1 MDIILASSSRYRKQL
16 LAQVNINAQ
25 CIAPNIDEAAHAQEQ
40 PKAQA
45 LRLAIAKTHHS
56 AQHAPH
62 ATIIGSDQVA
72 SLNGAALGKPGHYA
86 KAFQQLQMQS
96 GHTVLFH
103 TAVCV
108 RKGSTLLSDVI
119 TTEVEFRV
127 LTTAD
132 IEAYLKQEQP
142 FDCAG
147 SFKSE
152 GLGLSLFKRITSDD
166 PSALI
171 GLPLIT
177 TLSFLRTLGSY

>member
-16 LAQVNINAQ
+16 LAQVNINAR
-25 CIAPNIDEAAHAQEQ
+25 CIAPDIDEAAHYQEQ

-45 LRLAIAKTHHS
+45 LRLAIAKTHHI

-62 ATIIGSDQVA
+62 VTIIGSDQVA
-72 SLNGAALGKPGHYA
+72 SLNGVPLGKPGGYE
-86 KAFQQLQMQS
+86 KAVQQLQLQS
-96 GHTVLFH
+96 GQTVLFH

-108 RKGSTLLSDVI
+108 RKGPALLSDVV
-119 TTEVEFRV
+119 TTEVEFRP
-127 LTTAD
+127 LTSAD
-132 IEAYLKQEQP
+132 IEDYLKQEQP

-152 GLGLSLFKRITSDD
+152 GLGLSLFKRVTSDD

-177 TLSFLRTLGSY
+177 TLNFLRTLGAR